1 MSKTN
6 CVNCGAAK
14 DTSEIKCP
22 FCGTTYLDLTAID
35 FASGE
40 PVVCEF
46 VLPKNIRSGSGGK
59 VVMSMLAVPE
69 LNEISQTA
77 NRVEV
82 YGGMHI
88 GPIASFVESYDVN
101 VGVSFRPVMRSGDG
115 AMFTIR
121 TLKE

>member
-1 MSKTN
+1 MKKTILYLLAISICAVAEN
-6 CVNCGAAK
+6 LIPAGDFTHAK
-14 DTSEIKCP
+14 ENLSDI
-22 FCGTTYLDLTAID
+22 
-35 FASGE
+35 
-40 PVVCEF
+40 VVT
-46 VLPKNIRSGSGGK
+46 NGGK

-77 NRVEV
+77 NRVDV